1 MSEFFADIDKLEELV
16 LSGQGPAQ
24 LGGKMTSKKKPAGQ
38 SYVEFLRLQK
48 QNYDNPNDKPVAQA
62 YKMVSDVVAANPVW
76 SKIPRFENV
85 IMRKGLMNY
94 ASSTTPIKQKLI
106 AQLKE
111 KFGKVVKRSK
121 GEEKEEKSDS
131 KKSTL
136 NINTGKLLK
145 RTWDRN
151 QIGKLDQLQDGEQ
164 YKIENTYTPAAY
176 EFLANM
182 NLNNEQITSFMRLV
196 DNEAPEIP
204 YLLTFIRRDLA
215 NNNTEFGKYKMHKR
229 LTLKQMELLGKKTK
243 ELNGASAFW
252 EIYCMKLQTV
262 HANNLVTDLNFR
274 GRYLGKLRKF
284 IGETPFVATCSGL
297 RATILYNYML
307 HMELTTGKYDKA
319 CLLNYLTIPRE
330 RGYNN
335 TVLPGLLKKLPMC
348 PSDYK
353 IDDIPCLKPIGDD
366 EPFVTRALEE
376 FFRSETES
384 YPKWTQVVDTKWVKV
399 LFTRT
404 RLMNRQGNEGDLK
417 KELLAEVDKYAFTNL
432 REMVCITLCP
442 NNKTKYKVDDR
453 VELDVWVKNVN
464 ELQVDVYELNP
475 LEYYTKSCKEFSL
488 DLALDGL
495 APTSTKKINTK
506 QADMIVRAKHTIK
519 LTNIKNKSGV
529 YLVELVG
536 NGQRTRCLLRKGEL
550 RYVAKT
556 VDIPG
561 RGRCTD
567 IVVLEDKKPVKNPRV
582 WVGRQVYESDEKG
595 HVICD
600 YNEDAEGV
608 TPFVVEDASKQGSAT
623 LHYMDFP
630 RSQYALRC
638 GLYVDRESLLARQ
651 TAKCLVR
658 PALFVDE
665 EPCSIENFKNCK
677 LTLTCKTVT
686 EVLTKVISPVL
697 RDDREFVY
705 ELTVPNELRHL
716 EMKLQGCVQRQG
728 KGPMIQLENVERFTV
743 NLVDDED
750 YLGDL
755 HLIPRGATGYI
766 LAAYGKNGEPYPNQV
781 VSVKLEHRYFQNPL
795 CHTLE
800 TNEDGIIFLGRLP
813 DVKKIRAQSVQGAM
827 YPKEYMWE
835 LLEDKVNVPAV
846 VNVVERGIVRIP
858 FMCSDSKGPKVDVYD
873 SKYILKY
880 KNVTYKDGY
889 VEIRGLPVG
898 DFVAHLRD
906 IQCIDV
912 IISVGSGSKV
922 TAGSCDFVVSNSRV
936 VELSEDMPLQI
947 IQIKGNREQGYRC
960 QLQGYGDDTR
970 VHIVSTHLV
979 PRYTSFS
986 ALACP
991 MVKPNVSDIVEVWN
1005 EYGTQMDLSEE
1016 FVYVN
1021 ARRLNLGKRDGDKLG
1036 VQLPC
1041 PSVVQSPMTCNNPI
1055 TPEQKRAP
1063 TPPPKEKPQSRQ
1075 KGRYE
1080 RIAETVLGADIR
1092 TTKDTC
1098 NLEWLAEPSMVI
1110 QNLTPDSTGWV
1121 QIPINNNVMNSQNL
1135 LQIIATDDNNIS
1147 LRNVIL
1153 PTIESTSKFKDCRL
1167 MDGLNPK
1174 AHLAEIREVLFKWKN
1189 DDMLIQNWET
1199 TQLETID
1206 DISDV
1211 FELFLTIAGKKSER
1225 TRAHLAEFYPMTVWN
1240 KLTHE
1245 QRLSF
1250 YGAKKCNEV
1259 NLWLYRKDPDF
1270 FEKVARPLIAGKVQK
1285 DCMDYFL
1292 LGNLT
1297 ALGGYVG
1304 PLWGTLN
1311 VLERILVDSVL
1322 PREGTQERYDALIAE
1337 AKGRASTISQLD
1349 ELFRLTVESKNM
1361 ARLREADLLKGLS
1374 EDQKYPEDPKFDL
1387 TAVFEESRYFRVPF
1401 EQTNANL
1408 LVPNDFWKDFATY
1421 MFTGAKGPFL
1431 SKNYGYATTNLTEM
1445 LTALA
1450 CLDLDYRSN
1459 VESLEPVKRY
1469 PNGSDAYI
1477 LGQPVSVL
1485 FRTPT
1490 IVLSKQLK
1498 EVKWDRSALSVS
1510 TNYFDPLAKETVVDG
1525 EVEDAFLDP
1534 TQLHTQ
1540 KVYGCRV
1547 VVTNV
1552 SSQKYEVEVLTQIPT
1567 GAIPVKKGHKTR
1579 NQIVSLE
1586 PFQTNVVPYYFYFP
1600 AAGNFSHWPAH
1611 VNMNGKILGFDM
1623 KTQPI
1628 AVVDPRKI
1636 EDRSSWEYMCRD
1648 ADFLELMNFMRND
1661 QQLPKRDLSLLAPRG
1676 VGNLKQFKEI
1686 CTVLRQR
1693 ALYNADFWRNCFN
1706 FGPDCRD
1713 EIEEYLNLDPDF
1725 QQYMYPTFGDAM
1737 RVDAK
1742 RPLGSFDP
1750 LVRKTASYSEFWTAA
1765 GVPGKNLKHITDRPA
1780 IGNFDSTYHNYL
1792 LTALVNSYNLFS
1804 MSVEDRMCATYYM
1817 ILMNRT
1823 QDAQRVFNS
1832 IKNVPEN
1839 NQLYDYMKGFLTVHS
1854 DAAGLMNLST
1864 LTSKYL
1870 KSDNIGPALRAKWSA
1885 LENFVGELRNSKDFD
1900 NEFMYESEESKRDR
1914 SEVIL
1919 AVEGD
1924 GTEKTIVYKNLEGFT
1939 VKLYKIDIELMF
1951 STAPFA
1957 KTSLSYRYV
1966 EPTKTYPHITDKE
1979 AKVNSVPLSGVIGEM
1994 KSDGAENYIFE
2005 VISGDRCVNGSLMVN
2020 QLDIQLSENQVRV
2033 LRKKAGTPV
2042 VKAYVKVYVQT
2053 ANNSDGLF
2061 YKDGYTDLRG
2071 RFDFKTV
2078 ATNALDS
2085 VTRFGILVKTI
2096 SNGSDVIYVTNE

>member
-1 MSEFFADIDKLEELV
+1 
-16 LSGQGPAQ
+16 
-24 LGGKMTSKKKPAGQ
+24 
-38 SYVEFLRLQK
+38 
-48 QNYDNPNDKPVAQA
+48 
-62 YKMVSDVVAANPVW
+62 
-76 SKIPRFENV
+76 
-85 IMRKGLMNY
+85 
-94 ASSTTPIKQKLI
+94 
-106 AQLKE
+106 
-111 KFGKVVKRSK
+111 
-121 GEEKEEKSDS
+121 
-131 KKSTL
+131 
-136 NINTGKLLK
+136 
-145 RTWDRN
+145 
-151 QIGKLDQLQDGEQ
+151 
-164 YKIENTYTPAAY
+164 
-176 EFLANM
+176 
-182 NLNNEQITSFMRLV
+182 
-196 DNEAPEIP
+196 
-204 YLLTFIRRDLA
+204 
-215 NNNTEFGKYKMHKR
+215 
-229 LTLKQMELLGKKTK
+229 
-243 ELNGASAFW
+243 
-252 EIYCMKLQTV
+252 MKLQTV
-262 HANNLVTDLNFR
+262 HANNLDTDLNFR
-274 GRYLGKLRKF
+274 GRYLAKLRKF
-284 IGETPFVATCSGL
+284 ITDTAFVKKCSGL
-297 RATILYNYML
+297 RATILYNYMAHL
-307 HMELTTGKYDKA
+307 ELTTGKYDKV

-330 RGYNN
+330 RGYNS

-348 PSDYK
+348 TYDYSVP
-353 IDDIPCLKPIGDD
+353 DISCLKKIGDD
-366 EPFVTRALEE
+366 EPLVTRALEE

-417 KELLAEVDKYAFTNL
+417 KELLSEVDKYAFANL
-432 REMVCITLCP
+432 RENVCITLCP
-442 NNKTKYKVDDR
+442 NNRTKYKVEDR
-453 VELDVWVKNVN
+453 VELDVWVKNVK
-464 ELQVDVYELNP
+464 ELQVDVYELNA
-475 LEYYTKSCKEFSL
+475 LEFYTKSCKELSL

-495 APTSTKKINTK
+495 APTSTKRINTK
-506 QADMIVRAKHTIK
+506 QADNIVRAKHTVK

-529 YLVELVG
+529 YLVELIG

-567 IVVLEDKKPVKNPRV
+567 IVVLEDKKPVKSPRV
-582 WVGRQVYESDEKG
+582 WVGRQLYESDEKG

-600 YNEDAEGV
+600 YNQDTDGV
-608 TPFVVEDASKQGSAT
+608 TPFVVEDYSKQGSAT
-623 LHYMDFP
+623 LHYIEFP

-677 LTLTCKTVT
+677 LTLTCRTVT

-728 KGPMIQLENVERFTV
+728 KGPMIELENVERFTV
-743 NLVDDED
+743 NLVDDEE

-766 LAAYGKNGEPYPNQV
+766 LAAYGKNGEPYANQV
-781 VSVKLEHRYFQNPL
+781 VTVKLEHRYFQNLL

-800 TNEDGIIFLGRLP
+800 TNDDGIIFLGRLP

-846 VNVVERGIVRIP
+846 VNVGEKGVVRIP
-858 FMCSDSKGPKVDVYD
+858 FMCSDNKGPKVDVYD
-873 SKYILKY
+873 AKYILKF
-880 KNVTYKDGY
+880 KNVSYKDGY
-889 VEIRGLPVG
+889 VEIRNLPVG
-898 DFVAHLRD
+898 DYVAHLRD

-912 IISVGSGSKV
+912 IISVANGSKV
-922 TAGSCDFVVSNSRV
+922 SVGSCDFVVSSSRV

-947 IQIKGNREQGYRC
+947 TQIKGNREQGYRC
-960 QLQGYGDDTR
+960 QLQGFGADTR

-1005 EYGTQMDLSEE
+1005 EYGTQMDLAEE

-1021 ARRLNLGKRDGDKLG
+1021 ARRLNLNQRGGDKLG

-1055 TPEQKRAP
+1055 KPEQKKAP
-1063 TPPPKEKPQSRQ
+1063 TPQPAVVPQSRQ

-1153 PTIESTSKFKDCRL
+1153 PTVESTSKFKDCRL
-1167 MDGLNPK
+1167 MDGLEPT
-1174 AHLAEIREVLFKWKN
+1174 AHLAEIREVLFKWKD
-1189 DDMLIQNWET
+1189 DDMLIKNWET

-1211 FELFLTIAGKKSER
+1211 FELFLTIAGKKCER
-1225 TRAHLAEFYPMTVWN
+1225 TRAHLAEFYPLTVWN
-1240 KLTHE
+1240 NLSHDD
-1245 QRLSF
+1245 RLAF

-1259 NLWLYRKDPDF
+1259 NLWLYRKDQEF
-1270 FEKVARPLIAGKVQK
+1270 FDKVVRPLIAGKVQK

-1297 ALGGYVG
+1297 ALKAYVG

-1337 AKGRASTISQLD
+1337 ANCRASTISQLD

-1361 ARLREADLLKGLS
+1361 ARLREADLLKGLA
-1374 EDQKYPEDPKFDL
+1374 EDKKYPEDPKFDL

-1401 EQTNANL
+1401 EKTDSKL

-1431 SKNYGYATTNLTEM
+1431 SKNYGYATTNMTEM

-1459 VESLEPVKRY
+1459 VEALEPVKRY

-1477 LGQPVSVL
+1477 LGQPVSIL
-1485 FRTPT
+1485 FQTPT

-1498 EVKWDRSALSVS
+1498 EVTWDRSALSVS

-1534 TQLHTQ
+1534 TKLHTQ

-1552 SSQKYEVEVLTQIPT
+1552 SSQKYEVEVLTQIPR
-1567 GAIPVKKGHKTR
+1567 GAIPVKEGHKTR
-1579 NQIVSLE
+1579 NQIVSLQ

-1600 AAGNFSHWPAH
+1600 AAGDFTHWPAH

-1628 AVVDPRKI
+1628 SVVDPRA
-1636 EDRSSWEYMCRD
+1636 EVDRSSWEYMSTD
-1648 ADFLELMNFMRND
+1648 AEFTELMNFIRND
-1661 QQLPKRDLSLLAPRG
+1661 QNLSKRDLSLLAPRG
-1676 VGNLKQFKEI
+1676 VSNLKQFKEI

-1693 ALYNADFWRNCFN
+1693 ALYSAEFWKNAFN

-1737 RVDAK
+1737 RVDPK

-1750 LVRKTASYSEFWTAA
+1750 LVRKTASYNEFWTAA
-1765 GVPGKNLKHITDRPA
+1765 GVPGKNLKHITDRPV
-1780 IGNFDSTYHNYL
+1780 IGNFDTTYHNYL

-1804 MSVEDRMCATYYM
+1804 MSTEDRMCATYYM

-1823 QDAQRVFNS
+1823 SEAQRIFDS

-1839 NQLYDYMKGFLTVHS
+1839 NQLYDYMMGFLTVHA
-1854 DAAGLMNLST
+1854 DATGLMSLST

-1870 KSDNIGPALRAKWSA
+1870 KSDNIGPAMRAKWSA
-1885 LENFVGELRNSKDFD
+1885 LENFVGELRDSKLYDK
-1900 NEFMYESEESKRDR
+1900 EFMYETEESKRDR

-1919 AVEGD
+1919 SVECD
-1924 GTEKTIVYKNLEGFT
+1924 GLKRTIVYKNLENVI
-1939 VKLYKIDIELMF
+1939 VKFYKIDIELMF

-1957 KTSLSYRYV
+1957 KSSFSYRYV
-1966 EPTKTYPHITDKE
+1966 EPTKTFNHVLEKE
-1979 AKVNSVPLSGVIGEM
+1979 AKVNSIDLTDLTGEM

-2005 VISGDRCVNGSLMVN
+2005 VISGEKCVNGSLYMN
-2020 QLDIQLSENQVRV
+2020 QLDIQLSEKQVRV

-2042 VKAYVKVYVQT
+2042 VKAYVKVYIET
-2053 ANNSDGLF
+2053 ANNSDGVF

-2096 SNGSDVIYVTNE
+2096 SNGSDVIYVTNEKAL